1 VPSTTQRTA
10 FRPWIV
16 AGLIAAAG
24 IAPAGCAVPSGHGL
38 IPSKSVENQSRAL
51 PANQSRALPAN
62 QSRALP
68 ASRTTVTD
76 TGALAGE
83 E

>member
-1 VPSTTQRTA
+1 MLSTPTRRA
-10 FRPWIV
+10 LRPWIV

-38 IPSKSVENQSRAL
+38 VPSRLPDAQSRAL
-51 PANQSRALPAN
+51 PAAQSRALPAA

-68 ASRTTVTD
+68 AARATD
-76 TGALAGE
+76 PPQSE
-83 E
+83 K